1 MIKTGTGLAARDE
14 ASNEDKHILTIPDR
28 GERPM
33 LGAPAQRTT
42 ERVHVRRLKRF
53 SALSDSDVATLE
65 ARLGRVESYPAGKD
79 LDLRG
84 AQPMFLLS
92 GWACL
97 AHTLRDG
104 RRQIVAF
111 LLPGDGV
118 GFDLLTRS
126 QRSIEMLALTP
137 LKVCHALSGSLSLSD
152 RLGLAFAGAAA
163 AQQARLIDNL
173 VRLGRQ
179 TAYERMAHLLLELH
193 GRLEEIGE
201 TRGDSFNLPVKQEV
215 LADAL
220 GLSLVH
226 VNRTLQ
232 QMRRD
237 RLIDMRGAQ
246 MTLLDRAAL
255 EEAADQSAEPRAS

>member
-1 MIKTGTGLAARDE
+1 
-14 ASNEDKHILTIPDR
+14 
-28 GERPM
+28 M
-33 LGAPAQRTT
+33 LGVPAQRALDKAY
-42 ERVHVRRLKRF
+42 VRRLRRF
-53 SALSDSDVATLE
+53 GPLQDDDLDVLE
-65 ARLGRVESYPAGKD
+65 SRLARMEAYAAGKD
-79 LDLRG
+79 LELTG
-84 AQPMFLLS
+84 SPPMFVLS

-97 AHTLRDG
+97 AHSLRDG
-104 RRQIVAF
+104 RRQILAF
-111 LLPGDGV
+111 LLPGDSV

-126 QRSIEMLALTP
+126 QRTVEAVALTP
-137 LKVCHALSGSLSLSD
+137 LKVRYAQSNFVAGTE
-152 RLGLAFAGAAA
+152 RLARVFAGAAA
-163 AQQARLIDNL
+163 AQQGRMIDQM

-193 GRLEEIGE
+193 GRLAEIGE
-201 TRGDSFNLPVKQEV
+201 TRGESFHLPVKQEI

-246 MTLLDRAAL
+246 MTLVDRAAL
-255 EEAADQSAEPRAS
+255 EAASDQSS

>member
-1 MIKTGTGLAARDE
+1 
-14 ASNEDKHILTIPDR
+14 
-28 GERPM
+28 M
-33 LGAPAQRTT
+33 LGASAPRAI
-42 ERVHVRRLKRF
+42 EKAYIRRLKRF
-53 SALSDSDVATLE
+53 GPLQEEDVAALE
-65 ARLGRVESYPAGKD
+65 GRLGRIEGYPAGKD
-79 LDLRG
+79 LDLIG
-84 AQPMFLLS
+84 SPPLFLLS

-97 AHTLRDG
+97 AHSLRDG
-104 RRQIVAF
+104 RRQILAF

-126 QRSIEMLALTP
+126 QRSVEALALTP
-137 LKVCHALSGSLSLSD
+137 LKVRYAQPGFTAGAERVS
-152 RLGLAFAGAAA
+152 RVFAGAAA
-163 AQQARLIDNL
+163 AQQGRMIDQM

-193 GRLEEIGE
+193 GRLAEIGE
-201 TRGDSFNLPVKQEV
+201 TRGDSFHLPIKQEI

-237 RLIDMRGAQ
+237 QLIDMRGAQ

-255 EEAADQSAEPRAS
+255 EAASDQSS

>member
-1 MIKTGTGLAARDE
+1 
-14 ASNEDKHILTIPDR
+14 
-28 GERPM
+28 M
-33 LGAPAQRTT
+33 LGASSQRAI
-42 ERVHVRRLKRF
+42 ESAYVRRLRRF
-53 SALSDSDVATLE
+53 GPLQDEDLDALE
-65 ARLGRVESYPAGKD
+65 ARLGRIEAYSAGKD
-79 LDLRG
+79 LELTG
-84 AQPMFLLS
+84 SPPMFLLS

-97 AHTLRDG
+97 AHSLRDG
-104 RRQIVAF
+104 RRQILAF

-126 QRSIEMLALTP
+126 QRAVEAVALTP
-137 LKVCHALSGSLSLSD
+137 LKVRYTQANFTAGTE
-152 RLGLAFAGAAA
+152 RLGRAFAGAAA
-163 AQQARLIDNL
+163 AQQGRMIDQM

-179 TAYERMAHLLLELH
+179 TASERMAHLLLELH
-193 GRLEEIGE
+193 GRLAEIGE
-201 TRGDSFNLPVKQEV
+201 TRGDSFNLPIKQEI

-237 RLIDMRGAQ
+237 HLIDMRGAQ

-255 EEAADQSAEPRAS
+255 EGASDQSS

>member
-1 MIKTGTGLAARDE
+1 
-14 ASNEDKHILTIPDR
+14 
-28 GERPM
+28 M
-33 LGAPAQRTT
+33 LGASAQRAA
-42 ERVHVRRLKRF
+42 EKAYVRRLKRF
-53 SALSDSDVATLE
+53 GPLPDEDVAVLE
-65 ARLGRVESYPAGKD
+65 ARLGRLEAYPAGKD
-79 LDLRG
+79 LELTG
-84 AQPMFLLS
+84 SPPMFLLS

-97 AHTLRDG
+97 AHSLRDG
-104 RRQIVAF
+104 RRQILAF

-126 QRSIEMLALTP
+126 QRTVEAIALTP
-137 LKVCHALSGSLSLSD
+137 LKVRYAQPNFTLGTD
-152 RLGLAFAGAAA
+152 RLNRVFAGAAA
-163 AQQARLIDNL
+163 AQQGRMIDQM

-193 GRLEEIGE
+193 GRLAEIGE
-201 TRGDSFNLPVKQEV
+201 TRGDSFHLPVKQEI

-237 RLIDMRGAQ
+237 KLIDMRGAQ
-246 MTLLDRAAL
+246 VALLDRAAL
-255 EEAADQSAEPRAS
+255 EAASDQSS

>member
-1 MIKTGTGLAARDE
+1 
-14 ASNEDKHILTIPDR
+14 
-28 GERPM
+28 M
-33 LGAPAQRTT
+33 LGAAPQRAV
-42 ERVHVRRLKRF
+42 EKAYVRRLKRYC
-53 SALSDSDVATLE
+53 ALPDDDIAMLE
-65 ARLGRVESYPAGKD
+65 ASLGRVEAYPAGKD
-79 LDLRG
+79 LELTG
-84 AQPMFLLS
+84 APPMFLLS

-97 AHTLRDG
+97 AHSLRDG
-104 RRQIVAF
+104 RRQILAF

-126 QRSIEMLALTP
+126 QRAVEAVALTP
-137 LKVCHALSGSLSLSD
+137 LRVRYAQPGFNVGSE
-152 RLGLAFAGAAA
+152 RLGRAFAGTAA
-163 AQQARLIDNL
+163 AQQGRLIDQM

-193 GRLEEIGE
+193 GRLSEIGE
-201 TRGDSFNLPVKQEV
+201 TRGESFHLPVKQEI

-232 QMRRD
+232 QMRRE

-246 MTLLDRAAL
+246 MTLLDRPAL
-255 EEAADQSAEPRAS
+255 EAASDQSS

>member
-1 MIKTGTGLAARDE
+1 MVGLSAPRMA
-14 ASNEDKHILTIPDR
+14 DKP
-28 GERPM
+28 
-33 LGAPAQRTT
+33 
-42 ERVHVRRLKRF
+42 HVVRLKRYGPL
-53 SALSDSDVATLE
+53 ADDDVAALE
-65 ARLGRVESYPAGKD
+65 SRLGRLETYPAGKD
-79 LDLRG
+79 LNLIS
-84 AQPMFLLS
+84 APPMFLLS

-97 AHTLRDG
+97 AHSLRDG
-104 RRQIVAF
+104 RRQILAF

-126 QRSIEMLALTP
+126 QRSVEAVALTP
-137 LKVCHALSGSLSLSD
+137 LRVRHTLPGLVATSE
-152 RLGLAFAGAAA
+152 RLGRVFAGAAA
-163 AQQARLIDNL
+163 AQQGRMIDQM

-193 GRLEEIGE
+193 GRLADIGE
-201 TRGDSFNLPVKQEV
+201 VRGDSFHLPVKQEI

-237 RLIDMRGAQ
+237 KLIDMRGAQ
-246 MTLLDRAAL
+246 VTFLDRGGL
-255 EEAADQSAEPRAS
+255 ETASDQSS